1 MQAGG
6 RGLTWQ
12 ENFRGNAQGVIRSLA
27 KTGKGSIAMAY
38 DAGLFELMRTDLAGQ
53 PVVERKM
60 FGGIAFLL
68 HGHMVCG
75 LHKGGAM
82 YRVGKA
88 NDAAARAIPGTGPM
102 EFTGRPMTGMLSVDD
117 GLMADDARRAT
128 LTAMALAHAA
138 SLPPK

>member
-1 MQAGG
+1 
-6 RGLTWQ
+6 
-12 ENFRGNAQGVIRSLA
+12 
-27 KTGKGSIAMAY
+27 MAY
-38 DAGLFELMRTDLAGQ
+38 DSGLYALMQADLAGQ

-68 HGHMVCG
+68 NGHMVCG

-82 YRVGKA
+82 YRVGKI

-102 EFTGRPMTGMLSVDD
+102 EFTGRPMTGMLAADD
-117 GLMADDARRAT
+117 DLMADDSRRSQ
-128 LTAMALAHAA
+128 LTALALSHAA